1 MTQVT
6 VTTARSLEKAEL
18 ATVEKF
24 VSQRFSKTATLKTIV
39 DPAVIGG
46 IKIQYG
52 TEEIDATVAAKLSSV
67 KQQLLKG

>member
-1 MTQVT
+1 MTHVI

-24 VSQRFSKTATLKTIV
+24 VSQRFSKTAQLKMIV

-46 IKIQYG
+46 IKLQYG